1 MAKVIDLENATEMV
15 EEVAQVYVDNSNKEA
30 SLNGVW
36 DDESV
41 SIEDRIKALSEEI
54 QRLENESVTKRY
66 PIQGGLDVGMELK
79 KYVKDR
85 VKWRFTDAFLV
96 VNLNN
101 EIEQAIKECRKTQ
114 VFEIT
119 GIWVEPLLQTL
130 QSAEGVGLD
139 SAKVFYEKLL
149 VPISDTVN
157 FYRKD
162 MQLLQ
167 NLKLKLGSLENGLPT
182 DIPEGESDSS
192 STNE

>member
-15 EEVAQVYVDNSNKEA
+15 EDVVQVPVQTSSQEA

-36 DDESV
+36 DDQNLP
-41 SIEDRIKALSEEI
+41 IEQRIEALSNEV
-54 QRLENESVTKRY
+54 QRLENESITKRY
-66 PIQGGLDVGMELK
+66 LVQGGLDAGMELK
-79 KYVKDR
+79 KYIKDR

-101 EIEQAIKECRKTQ
+101 EVEQAIKDCRKTQ

-119 GIWVEPLLQTL
+119 GIWIEPLLQTL

-139 SAKVFYEKLL
+139 SAKTFYEKLL

-157 FYRKD
+157 VYRKD
-162 MQLLQ
+162 AQLLQ
-167 NLKLKLGSLENGLPT
+167 NLKLKLGSLENGISGE
-182 DIPEGESDSS
+182 IPAEEE
-192 STNE
+192 N

>member
-15 EEVAQVYVDNSNKEA
+15 EDVVQVPVQNFSQQA

-36 DDESV
+36 DDENLP
-41 SIEDRIKALSEEI
+41 IEERIQALSDEV

-66 PIQGGLDVGMELK
+66 VIHGGLDVGMELK

-85 VKWRFTDAFLV
+85 VKWRFTDAFIV

-101 EIEQAIKECRKTQ
+101 EIEQAIKDCRKTQ

-119 GIWVEPLLQTL
+119 GIWIEPLLQTF
-130 QSAEGVGLD
+130 QSADGVGLE

-149 VPISDTVN
+149 VPVSDTVN
-157 FYRKD
+157 LYRKD
-162 MQLLQ
+162 SQLLQ
-167 NLKLKLGSLENGLPT
+167 NMKLKLGSLENGINPNSL
-182 DIPEGESDSS
+182 EESEE
-192 STNE
+192 N